1 MFKLELKQLKPLSF
15 GASILGSG
23 GGGNPEILLNL
34 VEYYFKK
41 YNTVDIISINELND
55 RDLIV
60 PLGLLGAP
68 LVFLEKIPNS
78 IPFEE
83 IYKQITQDFPSRRI
97 VLMPAEIG
105 GSNALSPLLLAAKYN
120 LPVLDGDFMG
130 RAFPKTN
137 MTKPA
142 VLHKTNFLPTY
153 IADCVRNFARLNI
166 KQNTQLLERLLRD
179 IAINFGSAAVV
190 AIYLFFA
197 EQANEYIIQGSITR
211 ALKIGLKFSEFATD
225 SEKALT
231 LIGGKII
238 AIGTID
244 NVIHTIKE
252 GFLTGYVTIKTQHT
266 SLIIYYQNEFLLVMQ
281 NKIVLASSP
290 EIITLVDEQTGCVV
304 TTDILRFGIKVK
316 VILFEPPP
324 FWHDSNHK
332 KFVNYKIF
340 NLELQNENN

>member
-1 MFKLELKQLKPLSF
+1 MFKLELNQLKPLSF

-34 VEYYFKK
+34 VEWYFNK
-41 YNTVDIISINELND
+41 YNTIDIISTNELDNS
-55 RDLIV
+55 DLIV

-68 LVFLEKIPNS
+68 LVFLEKIPNL

-83 IYKQITQDFPSRRI
+83 IYKQITRDFPGRRI

-120 LPVLDGDFMG
+120 LPVLDGDFM
-130 RAFPKTN
+130 
-137 MTKPA
+137 TKPA
-142 VLHKTNFLPTY
+142 VLHKTNFLPAY
-153 IADCVRNFARLNI
+153 IADCVGNFARLNI
-166 KQNTQLLERLLRD
+166 KQNTQLLERVLRD

-197 EQANEYIIQGSITR
+197 EQAQEYIIEGSITR
-211 ALKIGLKFSEFATD
+211 ALEIGLKFSEFETD
-225 SEKALT
+225 SAKALP
-231 LIGGKII
+231 LMGGGII

-244 NVIHTIKE
+244 HVIHTIKD
-252 GFLTGYVTIKTQHT
+252 GFLTGYVTIKTPHT
-266 SLIIYYQNEFLLVMQ
+266 SLIIYYQNEFLLAMQ
-281 NKIVLASSP
+281 NEIVVASSP
-290 EIITLVDEQTGCVV
+290 DIITLIDEQTGSVV

-316 VILFEPPP
+316 VILFESPP
-324 FWHDSNHK
+324 FWQDLNHK
-332 KFVNYKIF
+332 KFVDYKIF